1 MVRVQ
6 PEGLRN
12 DFLKLELDPK
22 RVLSGSKAGAVAHPE
37 DVRVDGEGLL
47 IEGGVQ
53 NDVGRFPPD
62 SRQLLQL
69 FARAWDL
76 AAMIADE
83 RFGQG
88 DDILGLC
95 VEEADSLDGVANPIL
110 PQGDH
115 LLRRLNAFEQW
126 TGRDVHA
133 RVGRLGREHNG
144 YEQGVGVPVFEL
156 GRGGGVLLGKP
167 PEELEN
173 LFLLHKAS
181 MTSRIV

>member
-1 MVRVQ
+1 V
-6 PEGLRN
+6 
-12 DFLKLELDPK
+12 
-22 RVLSGSKAGAVAHPE
+22 
-37 DVRVDGEGLL
+37 
-47 IEGGVQ
+47 
-53 NDVGRFPPD
+53 
-62 SRQLLQL
+62 
-69 FARAWDL
+69 
-76 AAMIADE
+76 IADE
-83 RFGQG
+83 RFRQG
-88 DDILGLC
+88 DDVLGLG
-95 VEEADSLDGVANPIL
+95 VEQADGLDGIADL
-110 PQGDH
+110 LLAERDH

-156 GRGGGVLLGKP
+156 GGGGGVLLGKT